1 MTTIVPTCRWLN
13 INKNS
18 FTDVAFNIGQC
29 ITDSMSI
36 SSPGAHGS
44 PAICATN
51 SGYHSKYD
59 SIPMH
64 CGPIPGESFSK
75 ILRLWHL

>member
-59 SIPMH
+59 SIPMFWW
-64 CGPIPGESFSK
+64 FSSVLQD
-75 ILRLWHL
+75 ILVKYD